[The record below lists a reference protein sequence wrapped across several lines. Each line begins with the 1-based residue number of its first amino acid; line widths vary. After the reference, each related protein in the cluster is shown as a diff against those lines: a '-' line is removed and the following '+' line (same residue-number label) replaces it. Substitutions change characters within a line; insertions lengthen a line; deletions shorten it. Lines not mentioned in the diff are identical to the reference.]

1 MSKNF
6 SQQLVGDFKT
16 YWFKRFQEHIS
27 DEQAEQYLNSL
38 AELFLGFRE
47 ITKDKRPV

>member
-6 SQQLVGDFKT
+6 SQQLVEDFKM
-16 YWFKRFQEHIS
+16 YWFKRFKEHIS

-38 AELFLGFRE
+38 VELFLGFQE
-47 ITKDKRPV
+47 IARDKHPV